1 MQTTWRSLCGQL
13 LKITPQTNIMIT
25 KIQGKSVV
33 IRDLVIDGVDPKD
46 YPDFVDAFI
55 SSATIDGREAQ
66 QDELDALSED
76 YELVY
81 MSAIDSVLV

>member
-1 MQTTWRSLCGQL
+1 LCGQL
-13 LKITPQTNIMIT
+13 LKITPQTNTMIT